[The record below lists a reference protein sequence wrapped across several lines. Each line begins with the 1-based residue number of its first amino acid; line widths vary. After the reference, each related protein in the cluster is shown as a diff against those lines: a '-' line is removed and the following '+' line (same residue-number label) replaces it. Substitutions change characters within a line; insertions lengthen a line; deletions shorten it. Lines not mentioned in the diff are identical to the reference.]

1 MRLAFRKI
9 WVVNS
14 RADATMLAVRTGWPK
29 LRAGICLA
37 VLAGCAGCS
46 GINATQSVSPLDF
59 LLPGAGKLLHL
70 QNTPPLTPQAT
81 NDCLAAVSS
90 SEFPASLEPLQVQ

>member
-1 MRLAFRKI
+1 
-9 WVVNS
+9 
-14 RADATMLAVRTGWPK
+14 MLAVRTGWPK
-29 LRAGICLA
+29 LRAGMCLVA
-37 VLAGCAGCS
+37 LAACAGCS

-70 QNTPPLTPQAT
+70 QNSPPVTPINT

-90 SEFPASLEPLQVQ
+90 SEFAACSEPLLVP